1 MPYAPGG
8 LPDTVARITGQHLQ
22 ERIGQS
28 VVVENRA
35 GGGAAAAVT
44 ALMGAP
50 ADGYTFI
57 VTDGSIVSTN
67 PVIFKQLT
75 YNPKDIVP
83 VAMLGSTPLFLAAHP
98 SLPVSTFREFIDY
111 VKAHPG
117 EVNYGSSGVGSAHH
131 LSMEAVKAALKL
143 QMTHIPY
150 RGTGQSV
157 PALLGGHVQVLF
169 SAYPSL
175 VGAVESKKV
184 KLLAHNGRGARS
196 RRRTFRRSPT
206 VIPGFDLATIVGMF
220 GKPGIP
226 QAVLDKIA
234 AEAIAAVNSPE
245 AKRQFAAAGIE
256 PPAATARCSTR
267 PAARDRQRRRRGQ
280 DRRHRAAMRRRP
292 CERNLLRGFDCSGRG
307 LAAARRWR
315 RPIRRGRSS
324 WWCRSPPA
332 ARSTSWAASLRCA

>member
-1 MPYAPGG
+1 MNLHSPRAAFALVLAALLAPLAQAQAPYPNQGIRFIVPYAPGG
-8 LPDTVARITGQHLQ
+8 LPDTVARITAQHLQ

-67 PVIFKQLT
+67 PALFKQLS

-83 VAMLGSTPLFLAAHP
+83 LALLGSTPLFLAAHP
-98 SLPVSTFREFIDY
+98 DLPVSTLREFVDY

-117 EVNYGSSGVGSAHH
+117 EINYGSSGVGSIHH
-131 LSMEAVKAALKL
+131 LSMEALKAPLKL
-143 QMTHIPY
+143 EMTHIPY

-184 KLLAHNGRGARS
+184 KLLANNGSTRWFQAPDV
-196 RRRTFRRSPT
+196 PT
-206 VIPGFDLATIVGMF
+206 ISEVIPGYDLATIVGLYSR
-220 GKPGIP
+220 PGLP
-226 QAVLDKIA
+226 QPIIDKITV
-234 AEAIAAVNSPE
+234 EAIAAVNTPE
-245 AKRQFAAAGIE
+245 AKKQLTAAGIE
-256 PPAATARCSTR
+256 PTGGNGSVFEKALKREIDNVTAVVKSAGIE
-267 PAARDRQRRRRGQ
+267 PQ
-280 DRRHRAAMRRRP
+280 
-292 CERNLLRGFDCSGRG
+292 
-307 LAAARRWR
+307 
-315 RPIRRGRSS
+315 
-324 WWCRSPPA
+324 
-332 ARSTSWAASLRCA
+332 

>member
-1 MPYAPGG
+1 MKSPVLRAALLTLAVFAVPFAAHAQAPYPNQSVRIIVPYAPGG

-35 GGGAAAAVT
+35 GGGAAAAVS

-75 YNPKDIVP
+75 YNPKDIAP

-98 SLPVSTFREFIDY
+98 RLPVSTFREFIDY

-117 EVNYGSSGVGSAHH
+117 QVNYGSSGVGSAHH
-131 LSMEAVKAALKL
+131 LSMEAVKAALHL

-175 VGAVESKKV
+175 VGAVQNKQV
-184 KLLAHNGRGARS
+184 NLLAHNGSGRS
-196 RRRTFRRSPT
+196 FQAPDVPPIAD
-206 VIPGFDLATIVGMF
+206 VIPGFDLTNIVGLF

-234 AEAIAAVNSPE
+234 AEAVAAVNSPE
-245 AKRQFAAAGIE
+245 AKRQFAAAGVETTGGNSAVFGKALQREIDNVAAIAKSAGIE
-256 PPAATARCSTR
+256 P
-267 PAARDRQRRRRGQ
+267 Q
-280 DRRHRAAMRRRP
+280 
-292 CERNLLRGFDCSGRG
+292 
-307 LAAARRWR
+307 
-315 RPIRRGRSS
+315 
-324 WWCRSPPA
+324 
-332 ARSTSWAASLRCA
+332 